1 MWTTGTVI
9 DRATGYANPVTP
21 LVFAIVSGALALIAG
36 AKSSR

>member
-1 MWTTGTVI
+1 MWTIGTVI
-9 DRATGYANPVTP
+9 DLATGYANPVAP